1 MSMIFDALKHAY
13 ASVALVPII
22 PFFIVYFVL
31 KARTGDRKQAIRTA
45 MDVTTAFLI
54 STVAVLINNRFGGSF
69 GLYLILLVMLIGGGL
84 IGNAQN
90 RARGKVD
97 AAKLFRA
104 VWRLSFFGMSVL
116 YVLLMFI
123 EIIVIFGKAAN
134 S

>member
-1 MSMIFDALKHAY
+1 MSTIYDARKHVY
-13 ASVALVPII
+13 ASGAIVPII
-22 PFFIVYFVL
+22 PFLIVFFVMR
-31 KARTGDRKQAIRTA
+31 ARGGDRKKAIRTA

-69 GLYLILLVMLIGGGL
+69 GLYLILLIMLILAGL

-97 AAKLFRA
+97 ASKLFRA
-104 VWRLSFFGMSVL
+104 VWRLSFFGMTVL
-116 YVLLMFI
+116 YVLLMFV
-123 EIIVIFGKAAN
+123 EVIVIFGKAAN